1 MTIDALSADR
11 PVATCLL
18 VDDRPE
24 NLLALRALLRAQDVD
39 VLEARSGPEALE
51 LLLLHD
57 VALVLLDVQMPGM
70 DGFEVAELMRGS
82 ERTRHVPIIFITAGS
97 HDQARVF
104 KGYDTGAVDYLHKPV
119 DPGVLRNKA
128 GVFFELHRQRQQ
140 LAINLREREKALHL
154 NEMFMAVLGHD
165 LRSPLAAISMGAE
178 LIAGR
183 PDPALVPEIA
193 RRILSSVGRMEQL
206 IGDLLDVARSR
217 LGGGLPLQSGATDL
231 HELVE
236 RAVQEQRMRFPD
248 RQIDVQ
254 AKGAQQ
260 GEWDAGRLL
269 QMVNNL
275 LGNAIEHGSAGFPI
289 GVEVD
294 GTAADRVRLAIS
306 NHGLIPENMRE
317 SMFDPFRTGSA
328 ASGPRGGLGLGLY
341 IAQQIAL
348 AHGGELQLDSSADGR
363 TIATVLFP
371 RRRTVFGTARA
382 P

>member
-1 MTIDALSADR
+1 MTPDELSADR
-11 PVATCLL
+11 AVATCLL

-24 NLLALRALLRAQDVD
+24 NLLALRALLRAPDVE
-39 VLEARSGPEALE
+39 VLEARSGPDALE

-140 LAINLREREKALHL
+140 LAINLRERDKALHL

-178 LIAGR
+178 LIER
-183 PDPALVPEIA
+183 QPDPVHVLDIA
-193 RRILSSVGRMEQL
+193 RRILSSAGRMEQM

-217 LGGGLPLQSGATDL
+217 LGGGLPLQPVVTDL
-231 HELVE
+231 RDLVE
-236 RAVQEQRMRFPD
+236 RAVQEQQMRFPD
-248 RQIDVQ
+248 RDITLHATGDC
-254 AKGAQQ
+254 K

-275 LGNAIEHGSAGFPI
+275 LGNAIEHGSEGFPI
-289 GVEVD
+289 AVDLD
-294 GTAADRVRLAIS
+294 GTATDRVLVSIS
-306 NHGLIPENMRE
+306 NHGLIPEHMRE
-317 SMFDPFRTGSA
+317 SMFDPFRRGNTSTG
-328 ASGPRGGLGLGLY
+328 PQGGLGLGLY

-348 AHGGELQLDSSADGR
+348 AHGGELRLVSTDAGQ
-363 TIATVLFP
+363 TVATVQFP
-371 RRRTVFGTARA
+371 RRRQAARTA
-382 P
+382 

>member
-1 MTIDALSADR
+1 MSTDELSADR

-24 NLLALRALLRAQDVD
+24 NLLALRALLRAPDVE
-39 VLEARSGPEALE
+39 VLEARSGPDALE

-82 ERTRHVPIIFITAGS
+82 ERTRHVPIIFITAGT

-140 LAINLREREKALHL
+140 LAINLRERDKALHL

-165 LRSPLAAISMGAE
+165 LRSPLAAIIMGAE
-178 LIAGR
+178 LIER
-183 PDPALVPEIA
+183 QPDPVHVLEIA
-193 RRILSSVGRMEQL
+193 RRILSSAERMEKM

-217 LGGGLPLQSGATDL
+217 LGGGLPLQAVVTDL
-231 HELVE
+231 RDLVE
-236 RAVQEQRMRFPD
+236 RAVQEQQMRYPD
-248 RQIDVQ
+248 RDITLQ
-254 AKGAQQ
+254 AAGDCKGD
-260 GEWDAGRLL
+260 WDAGRLL

-275 LGNAIEHGSAGFPI
+275 LGNAIEHGTEGFP
-289 GVEVD
+289 VAVNLD
-294 GTAADRVRLAIS
+294 GTAAERVLISIS
-306 NHGLIPENMRE
+306 NHGLIPEHMRDCL
-317 SMFDPFRTGSA
+317 FDPFRTGSA
-328 ASGPRGGLGLGLY
+328 TAGPQGGLGLGLY

-348 AHGGELQLDSSADGR
+348 AHGGELRLVSSGQDQ
-363 TIATVLFP
+363 TVATVLFP
-371 RRRTVFGTARA
+371 RRRPASRTA
-382 P
+382 